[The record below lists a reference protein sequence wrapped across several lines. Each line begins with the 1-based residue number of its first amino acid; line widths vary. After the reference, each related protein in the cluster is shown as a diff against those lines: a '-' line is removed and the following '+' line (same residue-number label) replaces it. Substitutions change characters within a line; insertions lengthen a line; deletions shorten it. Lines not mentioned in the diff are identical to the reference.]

1 MDSYT
6 LVSLLHSMVNCYMN
20 MEGMLN
26 ILHYAGNHISFH
38 RGFKNTIILPL

>member
-6 LVSLLHSMVNCYMN
+6 LVSLLHSMVNCYIN

-26 ILHYAGNHISFH
+26 ILHYAGNHIFIYTGS
-38 RGFKNTIILPL
+38 